1 MLKMVYEGFRR
12 KTRIY
17 NETIL
22 RRIVL
27 PDTQTICLVIAKHE
41 SFNIHLLLLK
51 EAGFYHRDLFLT
63 SILKVNFL
71 EGQGKF
77 DIIDQN
83 IKISFLKGPINM
95 HILLSLLGLAVY
107 ITVLIFLITMF
118 VRLVKAVEHI
128 AEKSDK
134 TSCMLEK
141 MVEKLEGRPGNLP
154 PSIDS

>member
-1 MLKMVYEGFRR
+1 
-12 KTRIY
+12 
-17 NETIL
+17 
-22 RRIVL
+22 
-27 PDTQTICLVIAKHE
+27 
-41 SFNIHLLLLK
+41 
-51 EAGFYHRDLFLT
+51 
-63 SILKVNFL
+63 
-71 EGQGKF
+71 
-77 DIIDQN
+77 
-83 IKISFLKGPINM
+83 M